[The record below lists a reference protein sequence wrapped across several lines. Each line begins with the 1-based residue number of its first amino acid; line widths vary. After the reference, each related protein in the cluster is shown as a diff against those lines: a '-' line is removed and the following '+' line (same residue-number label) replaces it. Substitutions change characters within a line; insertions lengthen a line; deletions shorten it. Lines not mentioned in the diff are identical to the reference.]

1 MAPRSPLRLGACSH
15 LLGGLLLTG
24 CVYVLDSEEL
34 DAKAAG
40 DPVEETVEFTV
51 ALETPAVE
59 LNDGGLASDSCV
71 LTNDQVRAILTRSC
85 ASCHAPPGGAGG
97 FRSILDWPTLIT
109 ALSATAT
116 DPVSGNPVRLL
127 VPGEPDQSRLYAR
140 LSRGEMP
147 PRLDPALPQLPRPTI
162 SDVSVVREWI
172 TSCASDA
179 AASD

>member
-1 MAPRSPLRLGACSH
+1 MAPRRSFRSETCCN

-24 CVYVLDSEEL
+24 CVYALDSDEL

-40 DPVEETVEFTV
+40 APVEETVEFTV
-51 ALETPAVE
+51 ALETPPVE

-71 LTNDQVRAILTRSC
+71 LTNDQVRSIFTRNC

-97 FRSILDWPTLIT
+97 FRSILDWPTLVT
-109 ALSATAT
+109 ASSATAT

-127 VPGEPDQSRLYAR
+127 VPGEPDQSRLYSR
-140 LSRGEMP
+140 LVRGEMP
-147 PRLDPALPQLPRPTI
+147 PRLDPALPQLPRPSI

-172 TSCASDA
+172 TSCASS